1 MIFSIPSSSSSSIQ
15 VQVLLLQNC
24 SFIQKLVHAQKPT
37 CVAACIN
44 PKMMPSLFVLQ
55 TTLHHV
61 VLAKN
66 DSKEVE
72 TDSTTSS
79 SESIATGSGNIN
91 NSNVQTSSV
100 GGWKTQNIHTE
111 LLYKLNP
118 KRNIGQAFKNFGAND
133 HSSEKAVLCVACKEN
148 ENPNLEDYL
157 ISNFI
162 TNEDDKKNLKI
173 ISDSKEIDEYLKSH
187 VDSQAI
193 CKLFNFTK
201 EELSNNLEDNMIMYL
216 AVRDFN

>member
-1 MIFSIPSSSSSSIQ
+1 MIFSIPSASSKIQ

-24 SFIQKLVHAQKPT
+24 TFIQQLVHAQKPT

-44 PKMMPSLFVLQ
+44 PRMIPSLFVLQ

-66 DSKEVE
+66 EPKEVE
-72 TDSTTSS
+72 TVDQLNSENITSS
-79 SESIATGSGNIN
+79 SAN
-91 NSNVQTSSV
+91 NNAQTSS

-148 ENPNLEDYL
+148 ENPNLENY
-157 ISNFI
+157 IFSNFT
-162 TNEDDKKNLKI
+162 TNGDSNLKI
-173 ISDSKEIDEYLKSH
+173 ISDQKEIDEYLKRH
-187 VDSQAI
+187 VDTQTI